1 MKLRHIL
8 AAVFVIGM
16 SALCVRLGFWQL
28 SRLREKQALN
38 VALRSAL
45 ARPPVRVTDPATDAR
60 SVGGRRVEIT
70 GIYDEDRQ
78 FLLSGR
84 AQAGSPGVSVV
95 TPLVFAG
102 GTHAV
107 LVERGWLY
115 SDDAARAHPER
126 FPEPGA
132 RRVIGVAEALLAGRG
147 GPPLMAVRSDSATL
161 WSTRWLDYDS
171 LAARLPYA
179 LAGFYV
185 KQLPALDLPPMPVRR
200 EPVPYDEA
208 MHMGYAMQWFLFATI
223 LSVGSLVLARTRRRR
238 SDLMVPPPPGDSRGG

>member
-38 VALRSAL
+38 ATLRGAL
-45 ARPPVRVTDPATDAR
+45 ARPPVRVTDPGTALETVR
-60 SVGGRRVEIT
+60 GRRVEIA
-70 GIYDEDRQ
+70 GSYDERRQ

-84 AQAGSPGVSVV
+84 ANAGSPGVSVV
-95 TPLVFAG
+95 TPLVFAD

-107 LVERGWLY
+107 LIERGWLH

-132 RRVIGVAEALLAGRG
+132 RTVIGVAEPLSAGRG
-147 GPPLMAVRSDSATL
+147 GPAPMAVSSDSAEL
-161 WSTRWLDYDS
+161 WSGRWLDRDS
-171 LAARLPYA
+171 LAARLPYT
-179 LAGFYV
+179 LATFYV
-185 KQLPALDLPPMPVRR
+185 KQLPGPDLPPMPVRR
-200 EPVPYDEA
+200 EPLAYDEA
-208 MHMGYAMQWFLFATI
+208 MHLGYAIQWFLFAII
-223 LSVGSLVLARTRRRR
+223 LSVGSLALAWTRRRPAGP
-238 SDLMVPPPPGDSRGG
+238 DIPPPPEHNRSG